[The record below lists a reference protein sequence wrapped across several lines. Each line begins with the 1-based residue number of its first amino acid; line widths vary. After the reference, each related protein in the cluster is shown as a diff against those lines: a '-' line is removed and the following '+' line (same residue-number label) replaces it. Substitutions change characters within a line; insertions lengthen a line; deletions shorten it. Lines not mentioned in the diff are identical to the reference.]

1 MKSAKAERV
10 SFTIHTASSIGEK
23 VLCTSC
29 LTERGDLY
37 ERWGVLSEAEIEEG
51 EERGEELEKWPE
63 GCWVEGSL
71 CGRMAELALGRKISC
86 LSWDEAGVAFSTL
99 EDAKMAIMA
108 AVGSM
113 LEELL

>member
-1 MKSAKAERV
+1 MKSTKAV
-10 SFTIHTASSIGEK
+10 KGSFTIHTAQSLEER

-37 ERWGVLSEAEIEEG
+37 ESWGVLSESEIEEG
-51 EERGEELEKWPE
+51 EERGEELERWPE

-86 LSWDEAGVAFSTL
+86 LSWDEAGIAFSSV
-99 EDAKMAIMA
+99 EDAKKAIAA
-108 AVGSM
+108 AVDSV